1 MVECPGPMAIPAT
14 DDVHVQ
20 PACAERPAQAW
31 SPVQRYLAR
40 LHADCAT
47 DRSGAVADYIPEL
60 ARAIPADFA
69 ICIATI
75 DGRVYEVGDSRR
87 RFTIQSISK
96 PFTYGIA
103 LEDRGRAA
111 VFEKIGVEPS
121 GEAFNS
127 ISLEPGSGRPL
138 NAMINAGAITAT
150 ALVAGASAE
159 ERLARVLDV
168 YARCAGRRLDV
179 EPATFESERSTGHRN
194 RAIGHMLRSSGVL
207 VEDPEE
213 TLDLY
218 FRQCSISVDCRDVS
232 VMAATLANG
241 GVHPLTGERALSAD
255 TVETVLSVMTT
266 CGMYDGAGDWV
277 ERVGMP
283 AKSGVSGGIL
293 AVLPGQLGVC
303 VYSPLLDPRGNSV
316 RGVAVCHR
324 LARDLHLHFLH
335 TTRQSRAVI
344 RSHHDIASVPS
355 KRVRTADERVALLP
369 AGARAVVYELQGDLL
384 FSGIE
389 RVVRDVVDCAPELD
403 IVIVDL
409 RAVSHV
415 SNAAAAML
423 RDLHASLDAARKRL
437 AFVDGNRD
445 FAPGVPRFH
454 DRDAATEW
462 AENLLLGEHT
472 GVPDRVEL
480 AECQLCE
487 GLSSTGLAHLAGL
500 LERRALAA
508 GELAVRAGDPAD
520 EILILASGELSVM
533 VESDTGGHRLA
544 TLAPGATF
552 GELAIV
558 GRASRTADVR
568 ADRDSELFVLR
579 AADFERLADT
589 EPNLQV
595 ALLRNLLRRAYEI
608 VERNNR
614 EIASVVSP

>member
-1 MVECPGPMAIPAT
+1 MAIST
-14 DDVHVQ
+14 TGDVRVQ
-20 PACAERPAQAW
+20 PDRAERHAEAW
-31 SPVQRYLAR
+31 SPVQRYLER
-40 LHADCAT
+40 LHAECAANHA
-47 DRSGAVADYIPEL
+47 GAVADYIPEL
-60 ARAIPADFA
+60 AAASPTDFA

-103 LEDRGRAA
+103 LDDSGRAA

-138 NAMINAGAITAT
+138 NPMINAGAITAT
-150 ALVAGASAE
+150 AMIAGPPE
-159 ERLARVLDV
+159 ERFARVLDV
-168 YARCAGRRLDV
+168 YARCAGRALDV
-179 EPATFESERSTGHRN
+179 DRAIFESERSTGHRN
-194 RAIGHMLRSSGVL
+194 RAIGHMLRSSGIL
-207 VEDPEE
+207 VDDPE
-213 TLDLY
+213 TALDLY
-218 FRQCSISVDCRDVS
+218 FRQCSIRVDCHDVS

-241 GVHPLTGERALSAD
+241 GLHPLTGERALSAD

-303 VYSPLLDPRGNSV
+303 VYSPPLDPRGNSV

-344 RSHHDIASVPS
+344 RSCHDVASVPS
-355 KRVRTADERVALLP
+355 KRVRTAAESAALLR
-369 AGARAVVYELQGDLL
+369 AGDRAVVYQLQGDLL

-389 RVVRDVVDCAPELD
+389 RVVRAIVDCADDLD

-409 RAVSHV
+409 RAVSHI
-415 SNAAAAML
+415 SSAAAAML
-423 RDLHASLDAARKRL
+423 RDLDASLHMAGKRL
-437 AFVDGNRD
+437 AFVDADRE
-445 FAPGVPRFH
+445 FASDVPRFD
-454 DRDAATEW
+454 DRDSATEW
-462 AENLLLGEHT
+462 AENLLLGEHSST
-472 GVPDRVEL
+472 RERVEL

-487 GLSSTGLAHLAGL
+487 GLSSAQLAHLAGL

-520 EILILASGELSVM
+520 EMFILTSGELSVM
-533 VESDTGGHRLA
+533 AEPEAGRHRLA

-558 GRASRTADVR
+558 GRSSRTADVR
-568 ADRDSELFVLR
+568 ADRDSELLVLR
-579 AADFERLADT
+579 AADFERLPESQPT
-589 EPNLQV
+589 LQA
-595 ALLRNLLRRAYEI
+595 ALLRNLLRGAYTI
-608 VERNNR
+608 VDRNNR
-614 EIASVVSP
+614 ELASVLSP